1 MLQLLK
7 EEAVFNFNY
16 SSSYILKEL
25 RILNV
30 QSNVMKHKP
39 EFMNRL

>member
-16 SSSYILKEL
+16 GFILHTKGAKNFECSEQC
-25 RILNV
+25 NET
-30 QSNVMKHKP
+30 QT
-39 EFMNRL
+39 